1 MQEAT
6 ERQENLRNCFETTTV
21 SEQRACSY
29 SVATNRYCIC
39 EFQEIMA
46 SIVLGAK
53 ARDSQSIGLLS
64 QLLSTLLLG
73 PRKYK
78 SAESGEG
85 SEQKLVLR
93 PQ

>member
-1 MQEAT
+1 
-6 ERQENLRNCFETTTV
+6 
-21 SEQRACSY
+21 
-29 SVATNRYCIC
+29 
-39 EFQEIMA
+39 MA